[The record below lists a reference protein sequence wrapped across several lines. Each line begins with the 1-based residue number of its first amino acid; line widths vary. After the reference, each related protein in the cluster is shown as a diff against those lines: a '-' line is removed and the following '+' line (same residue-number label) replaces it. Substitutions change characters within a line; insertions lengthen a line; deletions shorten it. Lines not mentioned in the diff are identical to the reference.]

1 MVLLGKLRKHW
12 LRILVH
18 VAALVPLA
26 WIIWQYTQG
35 LFLIDP
41 VREITTLT
49 GRTALVLLVLSL
61 ACTPLNTLFGFRQ
74 ALRVRRPLGLY
85 AFLYASLHFAT
96 FVWLDYGLDLELL
109 RQAIFDQRYV
119 LAGFA
124 AGLLM
129 LVLAVTSTRG
139 WQKRMG
145 KNWKRL
151 HRLAYLAGALAVI
164 HYVWLVKD
172 ILVPLQ
178 YSAVLVTLLVL
189 RLPPVRKAM
198 SNARYRL
205 RARLSLPS
213 HHQGQS

>member
-1 MVLLGKLRKHW
+1 MVLLGKVRKHW
-12 LRILVH
+12 FRILVH

-96 FVWLDYGLDLELL
+96 FVWLDYGLDLQLL
-109 RQAIFDQRYV
+109 REAIFDQRYV
-119 LAGFA
+119 LVGFA
-124 AGLLM
+124 SGLLM
-129 LVLAVTSTRG
+129 LILAVTSTRR
-139 WQKRMG
+139 WQKRLG
-145 KNWKRL
+145 KKWKRL
-151 HRLAYLAGALAVI
+151 HRLVYLAGALAVI
-164 HYVWLVKD
+164 HYLWLVKD

-178 YSAVLVTLLVL
+178 YGAVLAILLLL
-189 RLPPVRKAM
+189 RLPAVRRVA
-198 SNARYRL
+198 SHARYRL
-205 RARLSLPS
+205 RARLS
-213 HHQGQS
+213 